1 MPPSV
6 DFEGFTLLVR
16 FSFFLQWVR
25 SSSIYVY
32 TLPVWPQIS
41 YDPVD
46 ELRIVST
53 EVVIELISKHLVR

>member
-6 DFEGFTLLVR
+6 DFKGFTLLVR

-32 TLPVWPQIS
+32 TLLVWPQIS
-41 YDPVD
+41 CDPVD
-46 ELRIVST
+46 ELRIVLT
-53 EVVIELISKHLVR
+53 EVVTEPISKHLVK